1 MADFENALPPAGP
14 AKHTPSAPKTLE
26 IDRRDR
32 CLLPAVLLWCFLSVD
47 TILWSWPHGMGV
59 TAVVFGWY
67 VLLGAALGPAVFHS
81 AESRVLLGSSLL
93 LAVSFALASTP
104 FLRLWNFLI
113 LLMLLPLHALSFA
126 GARIPWQRPA
136 MLWERLLLLLLG
148 LFGRLGAAFAAL
160 LPARRRQDPGRLLA
174 AALGTAGTLVLL
186 GILVPVLVSAD
197 ALFAAATVQFRTL
210 IRTHFTA
217 ALWKLTAAAV
227 MTPFVFGLLH
237 SLRRPDP
244 LSRGMKPLPAVD
256 GLGFLLMLAAL
267 DGLYLLFLAVQSAGL
282 FGGAEYLARRG
293 ISYARWAR
301 SGFFQMV
308 GVTVVNLGVLLA
320 GLTFSRRTG
329 RIFSALRALSGGL
342 ILESL
347 VLLISA
353 AWRMYLYICAYGL
366 SFKRLVTFWG
376 MGLMALLFGVA
387 ARKIRRPDRGFFRL
401 AAPIA
406 LAGWLILNCIPV
418 DCLVAKD
425 QVDRYLAGKS
435 ASIDVEYLLYDLS
448 YDTLAQLERL
458 DGGQVCER
466 WPGDTVPLQMLIA
479 ERRAQARDVCG
490 DWRSWNLSACLA
502 AGR

>member
-1 MADFENALPPAGP
+1 MPCRRQGP

-93 LAVSFALASTP
+93 LAVSFALASNP

-148 LFGRLGAAFAAL
+148 LFGRLGRGP
-160 LPARRRQDPGRLLA
+160 LPRCFPPAGGRTRGGFWPRLWARPGHWSCWGSWYRSWSRQTRFSP
-174 AALGTAGTLVLL
+174 
-186 GILVPVLVSAD
+186 
-197 ALFAAATVQFRTL
+197 AATVQFRTL

-244 LSRGMKPLPAVD
+244 LSRGMKPLPP
-256 GLGFLLMLAAL
+256 
-267 DGLYLLFLAVQSAGL
+267 
-282 FGGAEYLARRG
+282 
-293 ISYARWAR
+293 W
-301 SGFFQMV
+301 
-308 GVTVVNLGVLLA
+308 TV
-320 GLTFSRRTG
+320 
-329 RIFSALRALSGGL
+329 
-342 ILESL
+342 
-347 VLLISA
+347 
-353 AWRMYLYICAYGL
+353 
-366 SFKRLVTFWG
+366 
-376 MGLMALLFGVA
+376 
-387 ARKIRRPDRGFFRL
+387 
-401 AAPIA
+401 
-406 LAGWLILNCIPV
+406 
-418 DCLVAKD
+418 
-425 QVDRYLAGKS
+425 S
-435 ASIDVEYLLYDLS
+435 ASF
-448 YDTLAQLERL
+448 
-458 DGGQVCER
+458 
-466 WPGDTVPLQMLIA
+466 
-479 ERRAQARDVCG
+479 
-490 DWRSWNLSACLA
+490 
-502 AGR
+502 